1 MSEIAIT
8 LPDGSSRS
16 LSAGATGADLA
27 ESIGPGL
34 ARAAL
39 VIEVNGETVD
49 LSAPLEDGAKVR
61 IITDREDAALE
72 HLRHSTAHVMAQ
84 AVLEL
89 WPGATFAGGPPIEDG
104 FYYDFELPGGATFSD
119 DDLLRV
125 DEKMRQI
132 IAADQPFER
141 FELPLNQ
148 ALELMS
154 DHPYKRVFMELAAA
168 GDLADGEV
176 GSGTEISFYRNTDE
190 FVDMCRGPH
199 VPSTGRLGHFKLTR
213 HGGAY
218 FRGSE
223 KNPMLQRI
231 YAAAFSSKK
240 ELSAHLHRQEEAAK
254 RDHRKL
260 GVELDLFSFPEEIGS
275 GLAVFHP
282 KGGIIRRLMED
293 YSRVRHEQG
302 NYEFVY
308 SPHIT
313 KANLFETSGH
323 LQWFADGM
331 FPPMEIDHDHDH
343 DHDHGGG
350 SGGENSS
357 VEAGQDGVLAGVEPV
372 QGTGT
377 QYYLKPMNCPFHIL
391 IFKSRQRSYR
401 ELPLRMFEFGTVY
414 RYEKSGVVHGLTRVR
429 GMTQDDAHIFTTKEQ
444 MGAELGS
451 ILTFVLDL
459 LRDYG
464 LDDFYLELSTK
475 PADKAVGTDAE
486 WDEATE
492 ALRAAATAMDID
504 LVMDPG
510 GGAFYGPKIS
520 VQARDAIGRTWQ
532 MSTIQV
538 DFQLPQ
544 RFDMTY
550 IGNDGEKHRPI
561 MIHRALFGSVERFFA
576 VLVEH
581 YAGAFPAWLSPVQA
595 KILPVSETHAEYAH
609 EVAAELRGGGFRVE
623 VADADETLG
632 NRIRR
637 AKGEKLPYVLVVG
650 ESDVEHRTVGV
661 NARGNE
667 VERDVPLT
675 SFAQRLAAQV
685 ASKK

>member
-1 MSEIAIT
+1 M
-8 LPDGSSRS
+8 
-16 LSAGATGADLA
+16 
-27 ESIGPGL
+27 
-34 ARAAL
+34 
-39 VIEVNGETVD
+39 
-49 LSAPLEDGAKVR
+49 R
-61 IITDREDAALE
+61 IDA
-72 HLRHSTAHVMAQ
+72 
-84 AVLEL
+84 
-89 WPGATFAGGPPIEDG
+89 
-104 FYYDFELPGGATFSD
+104 
-119 DDLLRV
+119 
-125 DEKMRQI
+125 KMREI
-132 IAADQPFER
+132 IAADQTFER
-141 FELPLNQ
+141 FELPLEEAKQ
-148 ALELMS
+148 LMA
-154 DHPYKRVFMELAAA
+154 DHPYKQVFMDLAAA
-168 GDLADGEV
+168 GDDADGEAS
-176 GSGTEISFYRNTDE
+176 SGGTISFYRNTPE

-231 YAAAFSSKK
+231 YAVAFANKK
-240 ELSAHLHRQEEAAK
+240 DLKAHLHRVEEAAK

-293 YSRVRHEQG
+293 YSRQRHEDAD
-302 NYEFVY
+302 YEFVY

-313 KANLFETSGH
+313 KSNLFETSGH
-323 LQWFADGM
+323 LEWFADGM
-331 FPPMEIDHDHDH
+331 FPPMELDHS
-343 DHDHGGG
+343 HGED
-350 SGGENSS
+350 GEAA
-357 VEAGQDGVLAGVEPV
+357 E
-372 QGTGT
+372 GTGT
-377 QYYLKPMNCPFHIL
+377 QYYLKPMNCPFHIM

-401 ELPLRMFEFGTVY
+401 ELPLRMFEFGSVY

-429 GMTQDDAHIFTTKEQ
+429 GMTQDDAHIFTTKEE
-444 MGAELGS
+444 MGEELES
-451 ILTFVLDL
+451 ILVFVLDL

-475 PADKAVGTDAE
+475 PEDKAVGTDEE

-492 ALRAAATAMDID
+492 TLRAAAEKMQIE

-544 RFDMTY
+544 RFDMSY
-550 IGNDGEKHRPI
+550 IGPDGDKHRPI

-576 VLVEH
+576 VLLEH
-581 YAGAFPAWLSPVQA
+581 YAGAFPAWLAPVQA
-595 KILPVSETHAEYAH
+595 TILPVSEAHADYAH
-609 EVAAELRGGGFRVE
+609 EVAAELKGHGFRVE
-623 VADADETLG
+623 VAAADETLG

-650 ESDVEHRTVGV
+650 DDDVAHRTR
-661 NARGNE
+661 RGE
-667 VERDVPLT
+667 PPR
-675 SFAQRLAAQV
+675 
-685 ASKK
+685 